1 MTVRVGE
8 RAPDFEL
15 PGRRDPETRGY
26 QWHRLSKELTER
38 PVILHFFPSPFT
50 STCERQMCEVRDSID
65 DYAGAGVTVW
75 GVTGHYPQMIGA
87 WAKEHHFGVP
97 ILADYEHDVSES
109 YVGTYPPE
117 QFGGLRHMTRRAV
130 VGVGQDGTVRYVWVP
145 DQSGV
150 APSEEVVGEALAA
163 VKA

>member
-15 PGRRDPETRGY
+15 PGARDPQTRAY
-26 QWHRLSKELTER
+26 EWHRLSKALVER

-50 STCERQMCEVRDSID
+50 STCERQMCQVRDEFSR
-65 DYAGAGVTVW
+65 YADAGVTVW

-97 ILADYEHDVSES
+97 ILADYEHDVSER
-109 YVGTYPPE
+109 YVGTYPPDR
-117 QFGGLRHMTRRAV
+117 FGGLRHMTKRGV
-130 VGVGQDGTVRYVWVP
+130 VAIGQDGMVRYSWIA
-145 DQSGV
+145 DESGV
-150 APSEEVVGEALAA
+150 APSDEVVGAALDS
-163 VKA
+163 VKG